1 MNEIISVIF
10 HSYLELC
17 SKNLCCI
24 RDLKPSLGE
33 TSHNTVQESCG
44 RSRKRPFQ
52 GIGPLKMAFLG
63 VDKKF
68 KDPNEHVTAFSEK
81 HVPGK

>member
-44 RSRKRPFQ
+44 RSRKRPFTKQ
-52 GIGPLKMAFLG
+52 HPLRNSFLRIPTG
-63 VDKKF
+63 
-68 KDPNEHVTAFSEK
+68 ERRIRGGGE
-81 HVPGK
+81 